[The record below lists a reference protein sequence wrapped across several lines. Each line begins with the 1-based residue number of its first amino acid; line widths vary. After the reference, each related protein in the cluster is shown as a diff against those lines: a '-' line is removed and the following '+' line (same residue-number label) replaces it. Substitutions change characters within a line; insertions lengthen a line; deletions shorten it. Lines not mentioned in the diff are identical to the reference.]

1 MALPVVLLMGPT
13 AAGKT
18 AVAIELAQQ
27 LPVELI
33 NVDSALVYKGLDIG
47 AARPTPEEL
56 AKAPHRLLGIREPWE
71 PYSAAEFRR
80 DALAEIKAIHAIGR
94 IPLLVGGTM
103 MYFRALVEGLAALPA
118 ADATL
123 RAQLEAQAAEKGWP
137 YLHAR
142 LAEVDAK
149 TAARLAPQDSQRIQ
163 RALEVYELTG
173 KPLSEHHAE
182 QQAQKE
188 SFPYPLFQFAVAPS
202 NRSLLHERIALRLE
216 QMFAQGMVEEVAAL
230 KAHPKLTG
238 GEPAM
243 RSVGYRQV
251 WQYLAGEYDGATMR
265 HKALV
270 ATRQLAKRQL
280 TWLRS
285 WPEVHWLD
293 PTTEDAVGIIVKQ
306 LHDGVPEIG
315 AKM

>member
-1 MALPVVLLMGPT
+1 MTPAVMLLMGPT

-18 AVAIELAQQ
+18 AVAMELVQR

-33 NVDSALVYKGLDIG
+33 NVDSALVYRGLDIG
-47 AARPTPEEL
+47 AARPTVDEL
-56 AKAPHRLLGIREPWE
+56 QRAPHRLMGIRDPWE

-80 DALAEIKAIHAIGR
+80 DALAEIKAIHAIGK

-103 MYFRALVEGLAALPA
+103 MYFRALVEGLAILPA
-118 ADATL
+118 ADAQL
-123 RAQLEAQAAEKGWP
+123 RAQLEAEAAQKGWP
-137 YLHAR
+137 YLHAQ
-142 LAEVDAK
+142 LARVDAK

-163 RALEVYELTG
+163 RALEVYLLTD
-173 KPLSEHHAE
+173 KPLSVHHEE

-188 SFPYPLFQFAVAPS
+188 SFPYPLYQFAVAPS
-202 NRSLLHERIALRLE
+202 SRSVLHERIALRLE
-216 QMFAQGMVEEVAAL
+216 QMFAQGMVAEVATL
-230 KAHPKLTG
+230 KANPLLKG
-238 GEPAM
+238 NEPAM

-251 WQYLAGEYDGATMR
+251 WQYLAGEYDEATMK

-285 WPEVHWLD
+285 WPDVHWVD
-293 PTTEDAVGIIVKQ
+293 PTTGDAVGTIVEQ
-306 LHDGVPEIG
+306 LQSCIP
-315 AKM
+315 